1 MPQGSRKLPFRLSRY
16 KFIETLGK
24 GTQGAVYLAEL
35 DAELGFRRKVAVKI
49 VGEGTGGVD
58 RAIKSLANEARALAA
73 AHHPNVVQVYDLA
86 RVDGQYLLVMEY
98 VEGPTLTRA
107 IRHTAGRGRALAVGD
122 TLRIAEQVAD
132 GLACVHGLT
141 DHRGD
146 PAPMIH
152 RDLKPGNVIL
162 SRHGVAKLVD
172 FGLAKGKL
180 VAFHTVV
187 PNVTRGTPA
196 YMSPEQVRGED
207 LTPASDQFSLGA
219 MMFEMLTGV
228 HLFSDDSE
236 LALLQRVAAAK
247 PSADPHMLQQVC
259 PELFPIVVRCLS
271 PGPEDR
277 FATTAELALALRDL
291 RRRLHVFSDLRGLV
305 AQVEGRSPP
314 PAAVPREPDFVEES
328 FMEVPFTD
336 PVRPEP
342 AERAGGVASM
352 GKGTEMFFFPDGPDT
367 DPDQAAPAAAGG
379 VDAMG
384 KGTEFFFFG
393 DGGGD
398 AAPELPTQLETPA
411 PPRAPVEPTDNP
423 TVARPTVP
431 MPPPVLAPA
440 PAPSKTS
447 LGQGGS
453 DTESFFF
460 EDLRP
465 PDALDSEDGE
475 SSLFDDPAAMEEL
488 LPLRAKED
496 PRHDEDLRDPGW
508 VDPAAVESGWA
519 APPEPPPA
527 REQRPRFKDLMS
539 RDVSFRMAQ
548 PRGKQLNFSKPKTDM
563 YGPSHFDMD
572 PVEGEVDD
580 SDDDDSDGGAVPPW
594 ER

>member
-98 VEGPTLTRA
+98 VEGPTLTQA
-107 IRHTAGRGRALAVGD
+107 IRYTADRGRALAVGD
-122 TLRIAEQVAD
+122 ALRIAEQVAD
-132 GLACVHGLT
+132 GLACVHSLT

-219 MMFEMLTGV
+219 VVFEMLTGV

-247 PSADPHMLQQVC
+247 PSADPDMLRQVC

-271 PGPEDR
+271 PSPVDR
-277 FATTAELALALRDL
+277 FATTTELALALRDL
-291 RRRLHVFSDLRGLV
+291 RRRLHVFSDIRGLV
-305 AQVEGRSPP
+305 AQAEGRPTAQ
-314 PAAVPREPDFVEES
+314 PAAPRMPEFAEES
-328 FMEVPFTD
+328 FMEVPFGE
-336 PVRPEP
+336 PAAPEP
-342 AERAGGVASM
+342 AAPEPDPPMPDPPQPAGGEHSVASM
-352 GKGTEMFFFPDGPDT
+352 GKATEMFFFPDGPDT
-367 DPDQAAPAAAGG
+367 EPEQIAPAASGG
-379 VDAMG
+379 VKDMG

-393 DGGGD
+393 DGDGEG
-398 AAPELPTQLETPA
+398 APELPTQLETPV
-411 PPRAPVEPTDNP
+411 PPAEPIEPRDDV
-423 TVARPTVP
+423 TVARPVVP
-431 MPPPVLAPA
+431 RPPPGQAAAAPR
-440 PAPSKTS
+440 PSEEAS
-447 LGQGGS
+447 LDQGGT

-465 PDALDSEDGE
+465 PEALETDQGDT
-475 SSLFDDPAAMEEL
+475 SLFDDP
-488 LPLRAKED
+488 
-496 PRHDEDLRDPGW
+496 G
-508 VDPAAVESGWA
+508 AVE
-519 APPEPPPA
+519 EQTPPPA
-527 REQRPRFKDLMS
+527 PDTGRRPKFKDLMS

-548 PRGKQLNFSKPKTDM
+548 PRGKQMKFSKPKTHLF
-563 YGPSHFDMD
+563 GPSHFDMD
-572 PVEGEVDD
+572 PVEGEVNV
-580 SDDDDSDGGAVPPW
+580 SDDDDDDPDDGAVPPW

>member
-1 MPQGSRKLPFRLSRY
+1 MPQGSQKLPFRLSRY

-107 IRHTAGRGRALAVGD
+107 ILHTADRGRALAVGD
-122 TLRIAEQVAD
+122 ALRIAEQLAD
-132 GLACVHGLT
+132 GLACVHSLT

-152 RDLKPGNVIL
+152 RDLKPGNIIL

-196 YMSPEQVRGED
+196 YMSPEQVRGEE
-207 LTPASDQFSLGA
+207 LTPGSDQFSLGA
-219 MMFEMLTGV
+219 VIFEMLTGV

-247 PSADPHMLQQVC
+247 PSADPDMLRQVC
-259 PELFPIVVRCLS
+259 PDLFPIVVRCLS
-271 PGPEDR
+271 PSPVDR
-277 FATTAELALALRDL
+277 YATTAELAVALRNL
-291 RRRLHVFSDLRGLV
+291 RRRLHVFSDIRGLV
-305 AQVEGRSPP
+305 AQAEGRSTPP
-314 PAAVPREPDFVEES
+314 TTAPQESEFAEES
-328 FMEVPFTD
+328 FMEVPFSEPT
-336 PVRPEP
+336 PPRAPAPAAAPPEP
-342 AERAGGVASM
+342 ADREGGVASM
-352 GKGTEMFFFPDGPDT
+352 GKATEMFFFPDGPDT
-367 DPDQAAPAAAGG
+367 DPEQIAPAAAGG
-379 VDAMG
+379 VKDLG
-384 KGTEFFFFG
+384 EGTEFFFFG
-393 DGGGD
+393 DGDGEG
-398 AAPELPTQLETPA
+398 APELPTQLETPVPPAEPIA
-411 PPRAPVEPTDNP
+411 PPDEA
-423 TVARPTVP
+423 TVARSTVP
-431 MPPPVLAPA
+431 LPSPGQAAEAPHPPAEPCVD
-440 PAPSKTS
+440 
-447 LGQGGS
+447 QGGT

-465 PDALDSEDGE
+465 PE
-475 SSLFDDPAAMEEL
+475 AMEEL
-488 LPLRAKED
+488 
-496 PRHDEDLRDPGW
+496 
-508 VDPAAVESGWA
+508 S
-519 APPEPPPA
+519 PPPTPDTG
-527 REQRPRFKDLMS
+527 RRPKFKDLMS

-548 PRGKQLNFSKPKTDM
+548 PRGKQLKFSKPKTHLF
-563 YGPSHFDMD
+563 GPSNFDMD
-572 PVEGEVDD
+572 PVEGEVHDSGDD
-580 SDDDDSDGGAVPPW
+580 EEEDPDDGAIPPW